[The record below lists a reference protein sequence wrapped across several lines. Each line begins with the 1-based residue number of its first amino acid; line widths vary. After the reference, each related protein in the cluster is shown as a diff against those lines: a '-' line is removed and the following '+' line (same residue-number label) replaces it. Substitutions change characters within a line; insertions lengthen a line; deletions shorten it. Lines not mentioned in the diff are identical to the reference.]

1 MRPFL
6 EFENFFSNPD
16 EIRKFAL
23 SQKFYSSEDHPTG
36 GNWPGIRTEYYHTL
50 NEDMYYEFTS
60 RLYELM
66 GWDTSKDTYFESM
79 FQLCTASDGNSWI
92 HNDKMTQ
99 EFTHVGMV
107 YLTPNPKP
115 NSGTIIYDLKENVDA
130 NSKDFAL
137 DESNPKNFN
146 VNSII
151 TNDYNKCIMYDP
163 KSWHKSDQYFGSD
176 IYDGRLTLV
185 FFLKEEGA
193 VKNFSQP
200 INRPIDI
207 SDFGFEE
214 LPDTKV
220 TKIEEVPQSIT
231 SRFSSAEK
239 KLEDNFPQDHTSADA
254 LAESSSQE
262 NEISIFDY
270 ENNEE
275 AWEKKYLTPSAISH
289 EWDLIVDELGHQGHT
304 NIFKWSLFNET
315 FCKEII
321 DVSETEGTWTQ
332 KRHEFYP
339 TTDMLLDTVKLNSV
353 YEKVL
358 QKHCYPAAIY
368 LYGLEGKNWDS
379 LKGENFIIKYK
390 SDGQPHLSLH
400 HDFSRVTFLTNLTQH
415 GKDYEG
421 GGTYFARQKLLFKG
435 DLGDVTLHPGNIT
448 HKHGARPTTKGTRYV
463 IVSFCNCQNE

>member
-1 MRPFL
+1 MRSFL
-6 EFENFFSNPD
+6 EFENFFSNAD
-16 EIRKFAL
+16 EVRKFAL
-23 SQKFYSSEDHPTG
+23 SQKFYNCKDHPTE
-36 GNWPGIRTEYYHTL
+36 GNWPGIRTEYYHLL
-50 NEDMYYEFTS
+50 NEDMYYQFTS

-66 GWDTSKDTYFESM
+66 GWDNNKDTYFEAM

-99 EFTHVGMV
+99 RFTHVGMV

-115 NSGTIIYDLKENVDA
+115 NSGTIIYDLKENVDTD
-130 NSKDFAL
+130 SQDFITNEG
-137 DESNPKNFN
+137 DPKNFN

-151 TNDYNKCIMYDP
+151 TNEYNKCIMYDP
-163 KSWHKSDQYFGSD
+163 KSWHKSDTYFGSD

-185 FFLKEEGA
+185 FFLREEGA

-200 INRPIDI
+200 ISRPIDI
-207 SDFGFEE
+207 SELGFEG
-214 LPDTKV
+214 LPEDKV
-220 TKIEEVPQSIT
+220 TRIEEVPESIT
-231 SRFSSAEK
+231 SRFSAAENK
-239 KLEDNFPQDHTSADA
+239 
-254 LAESSSQE
+254 AENKSETEPE
-262 NEISIFDY
+262 NDDISIFDY
-270 ENNEE
+270 DNNEE

-304 NIFKWSLFNET
+304 SVFKWSLFSEA

-321 DVSETEGTWTQ
+321 DLSETEGTWTQ

-339 TTDMLLDTVKLNSV
+339 TTDMLLDNIGLNSV

-358 QKHCYPAAIY
+358 QKHCYPAATY
-368 LYGLEGKNWDS
+368 LYGLEGKNWES

-400 HDFSRVTFLTNLTQH
+400 HDYSRVTFLTNLTQH